1 MVSKEIKLREL
12 RKLIRLLEKMRGR
25 HTELV
30 SVYVPVGYSIID
42 VIGQLRNEQ
51 STAENIKSKA
61 TRKNVVGAL
70 EKIMQHLKM
79 YTKTPDNGVAVF
91 AGNTS
96 EQEGAPD
103 IQLWAIEPPE
113 KVENKLYWCDQTF
126 VLDPLKDM
134 VEEKEV
140 YGLLAIDSSEATIA
154 LLAGK
159 KIVIVKHIESIVPGK
174 TAKGGWSQARYSR
187 IREGL
192 LNDFLKEIGEFASKV
207 FLEQKN
213 LIGVILGGP
222 GPVKEEF
229 YKDNYLHYELQKKVL
244 GTVDISYT
252 DETGINEMIERSK
265 SILQQSQM
273 ANEKEILQKFF
284 TELQKDSGLVV
295 YGYVKV
301 MNALDMGSVET
312 VLITE
317 DFDWV
322 RAKTRC
328 DNCRIEEE
336 RNFKLGDRQY
346 CAKCKSPMKI
356 SGEKDLFDFI
366 EDRVEAMGSKIQ
378 IISGNT
384 QEGNQFKELG
394 GIAAMLRYKI

>member
-1 MVSKEIKLREL
+1 MSKEIKLREL

-113 KVENKLYWCDQTF
+113 KIENKLYWCDQTF
-126 VLDPLKDM
+126 VLEPLKDM

-140 YGLLAIDSSEATIA
+140 YGMLAIDSSEATIA

-174 TAKGGWSQARYSR
+174 TAKGGWSQARYAR

-265 SILQQSQM
+265 SILQQSQV
-273 ANEKEILQKFF
+273 AKEKEILQKFF
-284 TELQKDSGLVV
+284 TELQKDSGMVV
-295 YGYVKV
+295 YGYDKV
-301 MNALDMGSVET
+301 MNALDAGSVES

-366 EDRVEAMGSKIQ
+366 EDHAESLGSKIQ

-394 GIAAMLRYKI
+394 GIAAMLRYKM

>member
-1 MVSKEIKLREL
+1 MSKEIKLREL

-42 VIGQLRNEQ
+42 IIGQLRNEQ
-51 STAENIKSKA
+51 STAENIKSKT
-61 TRKNVVGAL
+61 TRKNVVSAL

-79 YTKTPDNGVAVF
+79 YTKTPDHGVAVF

-126 VLDPLKDM
+126 VLDPLKEM

-273 ANEKEILQKFF
+273 AKEKEILQKFF

-295 YGYVKV
+295 YGYDKV
-301 MNALDMGSVET
+301 MNALDLGSVES

-366 EDRVEAMGSKIQ
+366 EDHAESLGSKIQ

>member
-1 MVSKEIKLREL
+1 MSKEIKLREL

-42 VIGQLRNEQ
+42 IIGQLRNEQ
-51 STAENIKSKA
+51 STAENIKSKT
-61 TRKNVVGAL
+61 TRKNVVSAL

-113 KVENKLYWCDQTF
+113 KIENKLYWCDQTF
-126 VLDPLKDM
+126 VLEPLKDM

-140 YGLLAIDSSEATIA
+140 YGLLAIESSEATIA
-154 LLAGK
+154 LLVGK

-273 ANEKEILQKFF
+273 AKEKEILQKFF
-284 TELQKDSGLVV
+284 TELQKDSGLVM
-295 YGYVKV
+295 YGYDKV
-301 MNALDMGSVET
+301 MNALDAGSVET

-356 SGEKDLFDFI
+356 SDEKDLFDFI
-366 EDRVEAMGSKIQ
+366 EDHAESVGSKIQ

>member
-1 MVSKEIKLREL
+1 
-12 RKLIRLLEKMRGR
+12 
-25 HTELV
+25 LV
-30 SVYVPVGYSIID
+30 SVYVPVGYAIVEI
-42 VIGQLRNEQ
+42 IGQLRNEQ
-51 STAENIKSKA
+51 STAENIKSKT
-61 TRKNVVGAL
+61 TRKNVVSAL

-79 YTKTPDNGVAVF
+79 YTKTPENGVAIF

-113 KVENKLYWCDQTF
+113 KIGNKLYWCDQTF
-126 VLDPLKDM
+126 VLDPLKEM
-134 VEEKEV
+134 IEEKEV
-140 YGLLAIDSSEATIA
+140 YGLLAIDSAEATIA
-154 LLAGK
+154 HLTGK
-159 KIVIVKHIESIVPGK
+159 KIVIIKHIESIVPGK
-174 TAKGGWSQARYSR
+174 TSKGGWSQARYSR

-213 LIGVILGGP
+213 LIGVIIGGP
-222 GPVKEEF
+222 GPIKEEF
-229 YKDNYLHYELQKKVL
+229 LKDNYLHYEIQKKVL

-252 DETGINEMIERSK
+252 DESGINELIERSK
-265 SILQQSQM
+265 NILQQTQV
-273 ANEKEILQKFF
+273 AKEKEVLQKFF

-295 YGYVKV
+295 YGYEKV
-301 MNALDMGSVET
+301 MDALDAGSVET

-328 DNCRIEEE
+328 ENCRIEEE
-336 RNFKLGDRQY
+336 RNFKHGDRQY
-346 CAKCKSPMKI
+346 CSKCKSPMKI
-356 SGEKDLFDFI
+356 TDEKDLVGFI
-366 EDRVEAMGSKIQ
+366 EDHAESLGSKIR

-384 QEGNQFKELG
+384 QEGNQFKELD
-394 GIAAMLRYKI
+394 GIAAMLRYKM